1 MKNLFLKLF
10 FISCSLATTS
20 LKAQYT
26 EIINSNKPGFSESPY
41 SVGKGVYQFESNFFS
56 KNLTTGP
63 PFSIPQSFGV
73 DLLFRTSLF
82 LEKLE
87 LNTQVTFQK
96 DKVAIQNI
104 LNSNYLTSGISR
116 FTIGAKYLLFKPT
129 YKDLSKEVRSWKRR
143 NAFDKKRFIPS
154 VAIYL
159 GVNSDVVN
167 EIHKTGNITPK
178 VGLLLQQNLTN
189 DFNLISNIFYDK
201 IGTEFSEISYIISA
215 THNFADRW
223 SGFLEH
229 QGIVLKHQKNLN
241 LGTGLTYL
249 FNKNFQI
256 NTSARFLQEGR
267 SRGFYG
273 SIGMSYRIDKHE
285 DSFIELDE
293 NGEKITDTPISSF
306 NKQRSGFFSRI
317 FKIFKKDKKVKRKRK
332 RKRKRS

>member
-1 MKNLFLKLF
+1 MKNLILKLF
-10 FISCSLATTS
+10 LISCLLATTS

-26 EIINSNKPGFSESPY
+26 DIINSNKPGFSESPY
-41 SVGKGVYQFESNFFS
+41 SVGKGVYQFESNFFL

-87 LNTQVTFQK
+87 LNTHVTFQK
-96 DKVAIQNI
+96 DRVAIENI
-104 LNSNYLTSGISR
+104 FNSNYFSSGISK

-129 YKDLSKEVRSWKRR
+129 YKDVSKEIRSWKRR
-143 NAFDKKRFIPS
+143 KEFDKKRFIPS

-159 GVNSDVVN
+159 GINSDFIN

-178 VGLLLQQNLTN
+178 VGVLLQQNLTN

-215 THNFADRW
+215 THNFVDRW
-223 SGFLEH
+223 SGFIEH
-229 QGIVLKHQKNLN
+229 QGIILKHQKNLN
-241 LGTGLTYL
+241 LGAGLTYL
-249 FNKNFQI
+249 FNKDIQI
-256 NTSARFLQEGR
+256 NTSARFIQEGR

-273 SIGMSYRIDKHE
+273 SIGVSYRIDKHK

-293 NGEKITDTPISSF
+293 NGKKITDTPVSSYN
-306 NKQRSGFFSRI
+306 NKQKNGFFSRI
-317 FKIFKKDKKVKRKRK
+317 FKIFKKDKRAKRKQKK
-332 RKRKRS
+332 R